1 LRSRALIAALYVAL
15 AACEKAAPAPPLTVK
30 QGPTFTSVSGG
41 ILALVPAGDFTMGD
55 ATGKPE
61 EKPHPV
67 SLASFYIDIHP
78 VTQETYQKITGV
90 NPSKQKN
97 PMAPVSG
104 VQWVD
109 AVRFCNTCS
118 EREGLKPA
126 YDPKSWAC
134 DFDADGYRLP
144 TEAEWEYACRAGT
157 RTKYFFGDSAALLGT
172 YAWTKQNSEGK
183 VHPVSAKGAN
193 SWGLFDMH
201 GNVWQWCNDWYDENA
216 YASSPKENPRGPA
229 EGKQRVLRGGA
240 WDSDPDKC
248 RAASRKKEF
257 PVYTDAC
264 FGVDSNG
271 FRRVKNTAL
280 PKGGTPVARTTP
292 VEPAPE
298 VKKDSAPAVQ
308 AAPAGK
314 TIPGLKGTIA
324 FVSDRTGVLEVWRMH
339 ASGRDQK
346 QLTQDG
352 TPHADPKFSPDGKT
366 ILYTVLKGGFPEV
379 WRMNRDGSD
388 PKKVAAGLQAS
399 WSPDGASIVFI
410 RDNQTF
416 VRELAGGKEQRLT
429 PEKWE
434 RCGVPA
440 WSPDGKTIAVAS
452 RHLESIGI
460 FLVGLDGKEEG
471 QLKAQEAC
479 CTPAWSKDGKRLL
492 LQTVKGHVYQLERDG
507 KNWEQV
513 TFGADVQHDA
523 RYSPDET
530 MFVYCRAP
538 SPEGPWQLCVKR
550 FDSDDFDFVQI
561 TKEGSNSLPDW
572 HASED

>member
-1 LRSRALIAALYVAL
+1 LRNILLAVAVVL
-15 AACEKAAPAPPLTVK
+15 AGCDASP
-30 QGPTFTSVSGG
+30 GSVSITVLPKFSPASGG
-41 ILALVPAGDFTMGD
+41 SLALVPAGSFTMGD

-61 EKPHPV
+61 EKPHDVTV
-67 SLASFYIDIHP
+67 SPFHIDVDP
-78 VTQETYQKITGV
+78 VTQELYQRVMGV

-97 PMAPVSG
+97 PQAPVAG

-109 AVRFCNTCS
+109 AVRFCNKCS
-118 EREGLKPA
+118 EMDGLKPC
-126 YDPKSWAC
+126 YDPKTWAC
-134 DFDADGYRLP
+134 DFEADGYRLP

-157 RTKYFFGDSAALLGT
+157 KTKYFFGDSASDLVG
-172 YAWTKQNSEGK
+172 YAWVKQNSEGK
-183 VHPVSAKGAN
+183 VRPVGQKPAN
-193 SWGLFDMH
+193 AFGLHDMH
-201 GNVWQWCNDWYDENA
+201 GNVWQWCNDWYAEDA

-240 WDSDPDKC
+240 WDSDADKC

-271 FRRVKNTAL
+271 FRRVKNVVL
-280 PKGGTPVARTTP
+280 PKPGAAVVVAPVP
-292 VEPAPE
+292 D
-298 VKKDSAPAVQ
+298 VKKDPAPAP
-308 AAPAGK
+308 ATPAPAAGK
-314 TIPGLKGTIA
+314 TIPGLKGTIV
-324 FVSDRTGVLEVWRMH
+324 FVSDRSGALEIWRMH
-339 ASGRDQK
+339 ASGKDQK
-346 QLTQDG
+346 QLTKEG

-366 ILYTVLKGGFPEV
+366 ILYTALKGGFPEV
-379 WRMNRDGSD
+379 WVMKRDGSD
-388 PKKVAAGLQAS
+388 PKKIATGLQAS
-399 WSPDGASIVFI
+399 WSPDGKAIVLI
-410 RDNQTF
+410 RDNQTYI
-416 VRELAGGKEQRLT
+416 RDLASGKETRVT

-452 RHLESIGI
+452 RHLETIGI
-460 FLVGLDGKEEG
+460 FLVGLDGATQA

-492 LQTVKGHVYQLERDG
+492 CQTVKGHVYQLEADG

-523 RYSPDET
+523 RYGPDES

-538 SPEGPWQLCVKR
+538 SPEGPWQLCVKK
-550 FDSDDFDFVQI
+550 FDSDDFDFAQI
-561 TKEGSNSLPDW
+561 TSEGSNLLPDW
-572 HASED
+572 HALED

>member
-1 LRSRALIAALYVAL
+1 LKKALLALAVVL
-15 AACEKAAPAPPLTVK
+15 AACDAKPSAPLAGVTAL
-30 QGPTFTSVSGG
+30 PTFAPGSGG
-41 ILALVPAGDFTMGD
+41 SMVLVPAGGFAMGD

-61 EKPHPV
+61 EKPHAV
-67 SLASFYIDIHP
+67 TVAAFHIDVDP
-78 VTQETYQKITGV
+78 VTQELYQKVMGV

-97 PMAPVSG
+97 PQAPVAG

-109 AVRFCNTCS
+109 AARFCNKCS
-118 EREGLKPA
+118 EMDGLRPC
-126 YDPKSWAC
+126 YDPKTWAC
-134 DFDADGYRLP
+134 DFEADGYRLP

-157 RTKYFFGDSAALLGT
+157 TTKYYFGDAASDLAAN
-172 YAWTKQNSEGK
+172 AWTKQNSEGK
-183 VHPVSAKGAN
+183 VRPVGQKSPNA
-193 SWGLFDMH
+193 WGLHDMH
-201 GNVWQWCNDWYDENA
+201 GNVWQWCNDWYDEA
-216 YASSPKENPRGPA
+216 YYASSPKESPRGPA

-271 FRRVKNTAL
+271 FRRVKNPAL
-280 PKGGTPVARTTP
+280 PKAGGAVAGGVTIQAP
-292 VEPAPE
+292 SEPKKDPAPP
-298 VKKDSAPAVQ
+298 SPAPA
-308 AAPAGK
+308 AGK
-314 TIPGLKGTIA
+314 TLPGLKGTVV
-324 FVSDRTGVLEVWRMH
+324 FVSDRSGALEIWRMH
-339 ASGRDQK
+339 ASGKDQK
-346 QLTQDG
+346 PLTKEG
-352 TPHADPKFSPDGKT
+352 TPHADPKFSPDGSLV
-366 ILYTVLKGGFPEV
+366 LYTALKGGFPEV
-379 WRMNRDGSD
+379 WVMKRDGSG
-388 PKKVAAGLQAS
+388 PKKIAAGLQAS
-399 WSPDGASIVFI
+399 WSPDGTSIVLI

-416 VRELAGGKEQRLT
+416 IRSLETGKEQKVT
-429 PEKWE
+429 PEQWE

-460 FLVGLDGKEEG
+460 FLVGLDGKTQS

-492 LQTVKGHVYQLERDG
+492 CQTVKGHVYQLESDG

-523 RYSPDET
+523 RYSPDES

-538 SPEGPWQLCVKR
+538 SPEGPWQICVKK
-550 FDSDDFDFVQI
+550 FDSDDFDFAQI
-561 TKEGSNSLPDW
+561 TSEGSNSLPDW
-572 HASED
+572 TARED